1 MNDEEVTVSTAKHPY
16 IIKNN
21 NTVDNQADEVVIE
34 GGNTVNAIDDN
45 NTILAEVLIV
55 PWIVQEWLDFM

>member
-1 MNDEEVTVSTAKHPY
+1 MKKSLCPQQNIHILSRT
-16 IIKNN
+16 II
-21 NTVDNQADEVVIE
+21 DNQADKVVIE
-34 GGNTVNAIDDN
+34 GGNTVDAIDDN